1 MRFFTTITLY
11 FFFISFT
18 FAQTTEAVLD
28 SILPKK
34 SREDLIIFVNGFW
47 GNRKMSPA
55 KCARECYWQY
65 DSIIFKPKNTWNY
78 NQQECEAF
86 FQEAYLFFK
95 TKNVFFVDGGH
106 FSPAATARR
115 RQRRGRK
122 FADNQLDSIISKFHL
137 TDSSK
142 AHFVT
147 HSMGGAFA
155 EGMIQRILASRKI
168 HVGKVLHLS
177 ISEAEDIKTE
187 RTVLGP
193 EQRIQVISQSD
204 AVVEKVNRLHWYRK
218 ENVSKIMS
226 NCDLFACFYENEVTR
241 PQAGDIGHALHLR
254 SFVFTIIKDL
264 QSLDIQSV
272 EAEHRLKNTSNK
284 VPYYKVKKEG
294 CCVEYNGKEKCF
306 KEKIIKN

>member
-1 MRFFTTITLY
+1 MMRFFTFIVLY
-11 FFFISFT
+11 FFSTSLIFG
-18 FAQTTEAVLD
+18 QTTEVLSD

-34 SREDLIIFVNGFW
+34 DAEDLIIFVNGFW
-47 GNRKMSPA
+47 GKQKMSPA

-86 FQEAYLFFK
+86 FQEAYLFFN

-106 FSPAATARR
+106 FLPTARAKK
-115 RQRRGRK
+115 RQRRGRR
-122 FADNQLDSIISKFHL
+122 FANNQLDSIISKFHL

-142 AHFVT
+142 VHFVT
-147 HSMGGAFA
+147 HSMGGAYA
-155 EGMIQRILASRKI
+155 EGMIQRFLASRKI
-168 HVGKVLHLS
+168 CIGKVLHLS
-177 ISEAEDIKTE
+177 ISEANNIKTE

-204 AVVEKVNRLHWYRK
+204 ATIENVNRLHGYGK
-218 ENVSKIMS
+218 ENVSQVIA
-226 NCDLFACFYENEVTR
+226 NCDLFACFYENEITR

-254 SFVFTIIKDL
+254 SFTFSVIKDL
-264 QSLDIQSV
+264 QNLDIQSV
-272 EAEHRLKNTSNK
+272 ETEKMLKNTTNK
-284 VPYYKVKKEG
+284 VPYCKVKKEG

-306 KEKIIKN
+306 KEKKD